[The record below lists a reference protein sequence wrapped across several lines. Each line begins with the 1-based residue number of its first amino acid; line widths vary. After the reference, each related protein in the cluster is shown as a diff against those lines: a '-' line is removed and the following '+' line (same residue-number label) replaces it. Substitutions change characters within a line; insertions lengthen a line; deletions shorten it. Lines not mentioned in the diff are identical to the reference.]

1 MAGTLLEL
9 RSAKEK
15 AALKAGRTWK
25 RDALVFPTETS
36 KPQDRRNVRRVFRRV
51 LRRAGLGE
59 WVKSEGRRGPRKKFI
74 PGFRLYDLRHST
86 ATLLLAGGTD
96 PRTVSEWLGHAS
108 ASFILDVYGHALP
121 ETKQHAVDRLTEVFS
136 EG

>member
-86 ATLLLAGGTD
+86 ATPLLAGRQSPGI
-96 PRTVSEWLGHAS
+96 S
-108 ASFILDVYGHALP
+108 ASGWVTPPPASPLMWTSTYWTGINM
-121 ETKQHAVDRLTEVFS
+121 QLT
-136 EG
+136 G